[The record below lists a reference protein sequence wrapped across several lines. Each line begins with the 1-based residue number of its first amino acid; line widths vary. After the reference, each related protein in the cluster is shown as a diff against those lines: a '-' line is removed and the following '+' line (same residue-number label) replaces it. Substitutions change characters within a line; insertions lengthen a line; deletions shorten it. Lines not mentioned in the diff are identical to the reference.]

1 MGESSM
7 KPIQINPELFN
18 MKKNKTQKNKSLKIR
33 NIQPNKLKNDLL
45 SRIKNYKKEKKELD
59 DLDRKYN
66 HNEETFLNNKNSL
79 DQESLEKNTNDE
91 FTESINFLKK
101 ISIQNNDSN
110 VNNLNNV
117 NNDLIIN
124 DEPMIINN
132 NFDKKNSD
140 DHPGYGC
147 LKNGSMPTFREWK
160 RMTLKNKDNQNGI
173 DLSNEPAINF
183 KKNNDTNS
191 INNDTIKND
200 ILQDE
205 YFKNNKNLKKKNIT
219 YKYSLGKKNG
229 KVSVLIKNNKTRKK
243 IMDEHMRMKQVNI
256 HDMKKYLKRHNF
268 LKSGSYAPSDIIKKM
283 YEECLLSGNLKNIS
297 SENIHSNL
305 EEN

>member
-268 LKSGSYAPSDIIKKM
+268 LKSGSYAPSDIIKKCM
-283 YEECLLSGNLKNIS
+283 KNVY
-297 SENIHSNL
+297 
-305 EEN
+305 

>member
-1 MGESSM
+1 M

>member
-1 MGESSM
+1 M

-79 DQESLEKNTNDE
+79 DQESLEKNTNDK